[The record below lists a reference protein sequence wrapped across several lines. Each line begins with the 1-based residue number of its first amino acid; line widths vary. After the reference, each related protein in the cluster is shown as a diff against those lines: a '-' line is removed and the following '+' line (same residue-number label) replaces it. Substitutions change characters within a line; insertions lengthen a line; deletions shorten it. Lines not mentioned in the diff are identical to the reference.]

1 MNIYGCGTFK
11 SFLSFGLIGVLTACA
26 EPATVPQVLD
36 ATDKRQASAKS
47 SRVGVEFC
55 KLSVESFSTALVRQ
69 IRSNPNYARNLE
81 IWLKQCPDLALAL
94 SDFSTT
100 TFVSSAN
107 VAAFG
112 EAGSFGGGGT
122 GSGGTV
128 GGGTVG
134 GGTGGGGTVGGGT
147 GGGGTVGGGTGGG
160 GTGGGGSGSND
171 NTTGQAGSTNT
182 GGGGGGGGQNNTDNT
197 LGSGG
202 NGGSGVVILRY
213 PESYTLTVGA
223 GLTSNTPPA
232 SGGFKVTTFSAGTD
246 TISFS

>member
-36 ATDKRQASAKS
+36 ATDKRQATAKS

-134 GGTGGGGTVGGGT
+134 GGTVGGGTVGGGT
-147 GGGGTVGGGTGGG
+147 GGNDHGGGYGRGGDDNGGYGRGSGYGRGGDDDGDDHGGG
-160 GTGGGGSGSND
+160 YGRGGDDDGDDHGGYGRGRD
-171 NTTGQAGSTNT
+171 
-182 GGGGGGGGQNNTDNT
+182 D
-197 LGSGG
+197 
-202 NGGSGVVILRY
+202 
-213 PESYTLTVGA
+213 
-223 GLTSNTPPA
+223 
-232 SGGFKVTTFSAGTD
+232 
-246 TISFS
+246 